1 MSKAEDEALK
11 AYPQRIEGDSRGS
24 YDLNSNKRIIYQQGY
39 LQAETDLLWK
49 LCEVRLLRLKYW
61 HNEEALK
68 AIEDVLEIF
77 KDVLET
83 LDKK

>member
-1 MSKAEDEALK
+1 
-11 AYPQRIEGDSRGS
+11 
-24 YDLNSNKRIIYQQGY
+24 
-39 LQAETDLLWK
+39 
-49 LCEVRLLRLKYW
+49 VRLLRLKYW

>member
-24 YDLNSNKRIIYQQGY
+24 YDLNLSKRIIYQQGY
-39 LQAETDLLWK
+39 LQTETDLLWK